1 LNSSRKID
9 IDLTKMSLED
19 LRALVSNAEHVL
31 ELRRFEER
39 LGKAVQEFA
48 SRDPRIIRL

>member
-1 LNSSRKID
+1 LKSFREID

-19 LRALVSNAEHVL
+19 LRALLSKAEHIL
-31 ELRRFEER
+31 ELRRFEEH

-48 SRDPRIIRL
+48 SRDPSIIRL